1 MKFLFFNSLVTLEQ
15 YFRMPSIL
23 RAYSFNNRVIFNFL
37 KLTNYSWSFMKVM
50 ETIDKISEK
59 ILVDEE
65 SRKLY
70 IKAVNETIYES
81 DIVVTN
87 TSKAAEINMHQP

>member
-1 MKFLFFNSLVTLEQ
+1 
-15 YFRMPSIL
+15 
-23 RAYSFNNRVIFNFL
+23 
-37 KLTNYSWSFMKVM
+37 MKVM